1 MADLGDSTNAALEK
15 NGLPPRSQEEIRSFI
30 GHGVLNLVERAAA
43 ACGEQGNTEKIY
55 RDFLEH
61 YGHNYMNKTCPYPG
75 TMKMIETLKD
85 CALKL
90 AVVSNK
96 YDGAVKELSEKFF
109 GKYMDFALGET
120 KELKKKPAPDMIY
133 AALKNLGVS
142 PEDALYVGDSE
153 VDAQTAENAGMDYVL
168 VTWGFGRTETIRKF
182 SPSAFVDTNE
192 ELLKYIK
199 AHIGIITTAI
209 TEK

>member
-1 MADLGDSTNAALEK
+1 
-15 NGLPPRSQEEIRSFI
+15 
-30 GHGVLNLVERAAA
+30 
-43 ACGEQGNTEKIY
+43 
-55 RDFLEH
+55 
-61 YGHNYMNKTCPYPG
+61 
-75 TMKMIETLKD
+75 
-85 CALKL
+85 
-90 AVVSNK
+90 
-96 YDGAVKELSEKFF
+96 
-109 GKYMDFALGET
+109 
-120 KELKKKPAPDMIY
+120 MIY